1 MKNKIKKIKFTKN
14 PEAML
19 GKKEV
24 ETYLYYLED
33 NNELEKIP
41 LPLLVYYVVGNVLIN
56 EVNNGGF
63 SQYLTNSSINTLPY
77 LKECI
82 YAINNEELT
91 SIITDLFTSIQ
102 IHLKT
107 EDLESIK
114 NSDYSDEL
122 EDEFSLLDVRFYEL
136 DKKEGIVQLA
146 KKYYQNNIPNDKLV
160 VEIVKERE
168 SEFVH
173 YFTKDLTNITTEN
186 AIEAVMNFVAQYS
199 NINFDIKIHRWKN
212 HYRLQIIDNSNSFNL
227 VEIMNK
233 FKDNST
239 SNQIFNILGFKF
251 SGEHFNCVIF
261 DACDENKDLWRLYI
275 EKSGFEKNE
284 YKIEYF
290 RFCRYDSNPNA
301 LFNHKIIS
309 HIMIGDFDNKE
320 VNIDLFKETLV
331 KNAKRLKKIN
341 RIDEEITEYTSTLS
355 TVTNNIYL
363 KYF

>member
-19 GKKEV
+19 EKKEV

-33 NNELEKIP
+33 NNDLEKIP
-41 LPLLVYYVVGNVLIN
+41 LPLLTYYVVGNVLTN

-82 YAINNEELT
+82 YVINNEELT
-91 SIITDLFTSIQ
+91 SIITDLFLSIQ
-102 IHLKT
+102 TYLKT
-107 EDLESIK
+107 ENLEIIK
-114 NSDYSDEL
+114 NSDYSEEL
-122 EDEFSLLDVRFYEL
+122 EDVFSSLDLRFYEL

-173 YFTKDLTNITTEN
+173 YFTKNLTNITTEN
-186 AIEAVMNFVAQYS
+186 AIEAVMDFVAQHS
-199 NINFDIKIHRWKN
+199 NINFDIKILRWKN

-251 SGEHFNCVIF
+251 SGEYFNGVIF
-261 DACDENKDLWRLYI
+261 DACDENKDLWRLEI

-284 YKIEYF
+284 YKIERF
-290 RFCRYDSNPNA
+290 MFCRYDPDPNF

-309 HIMIGDFDNKE
+309 HISIGDFDYNE
-320 VNIDLFKETLV
+320 IDIDLFKEILV
-331 KNAKRLKKIN
+331 KNAKTLNNIN
-341 RIDEEITEYTSTLS
+341 RIDEEITEYAPALG
-355 TVTNNIYL
+355 TVINTIYL
-363 KYF
+363 KQI

>member
-1 MKNKIKKIKFTKN
+1 MKNKIKKIKYTKN

-19 GKKEV
+19 EKKEV

-33 NNELEKIP
+33 NSELENIP
-41 LPLLVYYVVGNVLIN
+41 LPLLTYYVVGNVLIN

-77 LKECI
+77 LKKCI
-82 YAINNEELT
+82 HVINNDELT
-91 SIITDLFTSIQ
+91 SIITDLFNAIQ
-102 IHLKT
+102 TYLRT
-107 EDLESIK
+107 DNLENIK
-114 NSDYSDEL
+114 NLEYSDEL
-122 EDEFSLLDVRFYEL
+122 EDILSSLDERFYEL
-136 DKKEGIVQLA
+136 DKKEGIEQLA
-146 KKYYQNNIPNDKLV
+146 KKYYQNNIPSDKLV

-173 YFTKDLTNITTEN
+173 YFTKDLKNITTEN
-186 AIEAVMNFVAQYS
+186 AIEAVMDFVAQHS
-199 NINFDIKIHRWKN
+199 NINFDIKILRWKN

-251 SGEHFNCVIF
+251 SGEYFNGVIF
-261 DACDENKDLWRLYI
+261 DACDENKDLWRLEI

-284 YKIEYF
+284 YKIEHF
-290 RFCRYDSNPNA
+290 MFCRYDPNPNF

-309 HIMIGDFDNKE
+309 HISIGDFDYKE
-320 VNIDLFKETLV
+320 IDIDLFKEILV
-331 KNAKRLKKIN
+331 KNAKRLNNIN
-341 RIDEEITEYTSTLS
+341 RIDEEITEFTPTLS
-355 TVTNNIYL
+355 KVTNNIYL
-363 KYF
+363 K

>member
-1 MKNKIKKIKFTKN
+1 MKNRIKKINFTKN
-14 PEAML
+14 PETML
-19 GKKEV
+19 EKKEV

-33 NNELEKIP
+33 NSELEKIP
-41 LPLLVYYVVGNVLIN
+41 LPLLTYYVVGNVLIN

-77 LKECI
+77 LKKCI
-82 YAINNEELT
+82 HVINNEELT
-91 SIITDLFTSIQ
+91 SIITDLFTAIQ
-102 IHLKT
+102 TYLRT
-107 EDLESIK
+107 DNFENIK
-114 NSDYSDEL
+114 NLEYSDEL
-122 EDEFSLLDVRFYEL
+122 ENILSSLDERFYEL
-136 DKKEGIVQLA
+136 DKKEGIEKLA
-146 KKYYQNNIPNDKLV
+146 KKYYQNNIPSDKLV

-173 YFTKDLTNITTEN
+173 YFTKDLTTVTTEN
-186 AIEAVMNFVAQYS
+186 AIEAVMTFVAQYP
-199 NINFDIKIHRWKN
+199 NINFDIKILRWEK
-212 HYRLQIIDNSNSFNL
+212 HYRLHLIDNSNSFNL

-233 FKDNST
+233 FRDNST
-239 SNQIFNILGFKF
+239 SNQIYNILGFKF

-261 DACDENKDLWRLYI
+261 DACDENKDLWRLNI

-290 RFCRYDSNPNA
+290 RFVRYNPNS

-309 HIMIGDFDNKE
+309 HIMIGDFDYKE

-331 KNAKRLKKIN
+331 KNAKTLNNIN
-341 RIDEEITEYTSTLS
+341 RIDEEITEYTPTLS

-363 KYF
+363 K